1 MKFEEVLPLLK
12 QGRIAT
18 HGEHRYQIRNNMLQ
32 KKLADG
38 WHSTCMGWVLLGSE
52 NWEIEKAKVKKCQWV
67 FGKGHGLNIA
77 TSIYHTEESAEKN
90 RIQRGYEWKHPI
102 PQTEIEVEED

>member
-1 MKFEEVLPLLK
+1 MKFEEVLPLMK
-12 QGRIAT
+12 QGQIAVW
-18 HGEHRYQIRNNMLQ
+18 GCGRYREAEG
-32 KKLADG
+32 KLIVQYDIEWTVVFLDWAAL
-38 WHSTCMGWVLLGSE
+38 SSE
-52 NWEIEKAKVKKCQWV
+52 EWQIEKVKVKKWQWV
-67 FGKGHGLNIA
+67 FGRGHGLNIA

>member
-1 MKFEEVLPLLK
+1 MTFEEVLPWLK
-12 QGRIAT
+12 QGKIVI
-18 HGEHRYQIRNNMLQ
+18 HGEYRYQIRNNMLQ
-32 KKLADG
+32 KKLSDE
-38 WHSTCMGWVLLGSE
+38 WHSTCMGWLLLGSE
-52 NWEIEKAKVKKCQWV
+52 EWEIEKVKVKKWQWV

-102 PQTEIEVEED
+102 PQTEIEVD